1 MQWLQD
7 NFGWM
12 HWTLPTAVA
21 ALGLLATLVAMT
33 VWEGRSPSA
42 ARKGFLPIPTTR
54 GDRLFIVIVLF
65 LGIHLIWLAV
75 IGAKLLWLPL
85 AIALLVCA
93 LTARRG

>member
-1 MQWLQD
+1 M
-7 NFGWM
+7 
-12 HWTLPTAVA
+12 A

-65 LGIHLIWLAV
+65 LGIHLVWLAV
-75 IGAKLLWLPL
+75 MGDTLLWVPLTMALPAC
-85 AIALLVCA
+85 AI
-93 LTARRG
+93 TARRG